1 MILTDKQKR
10 DLMQEYSVWEEDDK
24 GNAKLILPNLGELIY
39 DGLNLHFLT
48 TEDNKEVYCYN
59 GGYYESNGEQIIKN
73 LVEQFLEKG
82 TKEYFKNEVYGYIRD
97 LNYQKREIFN
107 PPVNLINLQNGVFNA
122 ETGELLEHDHGYYF
136 LNELPVT
143 YDPIAKCP
151 NIKKFLNQVVYKGDI
166 PTIQE
171 FFGYC
176 LYRRY
181 HIHKACMFLGGGRNG
196 KSTALSLLKHLLG
209 ANNVANKELQA
220 LVYNRF
226 AVAALYGKLANV
238 SADISNKSLERTGLF
253 KSLTGGDTVD
263 AEKKFKDSF
272 SFVNVAKLIFSANQL
287 PKSEDDTYA
296 FFSRWLLISFPNT
309 FEGKKCKPNI
319 LEELT
324 TQEELSGL
332 FNWSIE
338 GLKRLLKN
346 GTFTYGKTVDEVM
359 NQYKTMSD
367 PVYAYCQEFL
377 KCETGGHIPK
387 ATLWEHYVKWCTKN
401 KLPVTPKNIL
411 TQDLSKHLPEIRT
424 GKVGGMGNQKPA
436 FMDINWQKEQKKG
449 QKSLNPDMELT
460 GGEV

>member
-1 MILTDKQKR
+1 MILTDKDKR
-10 DLMQEYSVWEEDDK
+10 GLLQDYSVFEEDDK
-24 GNAKLILPNLGELIY
+24 GNTRLILPNLGELIY
-39 DGLNLHFLT
+39 DGLELHFLT
-48 TEDNKEVYCYN
+48 TEDNKEIYCYN
-59 GGYYESNGEQIIKN
+59 GGYYEPNGEQIIKN

-97 LNYQKREIFN
+97 LNYQKREIFT
-107 PPVNLINLQNGVFNA
+107 PPVNLINLQNGVFNT
-122 ETGELLEHDHGYYF
+122 ETGELLEHNPGYYF

-151 NIKKFLNQVVYKGDI
+151 HIKKFLDQVVYKGDI

-176 LYRRY
+176 LYRQY

-196 KSTALSLLKHLLG
+196 KSTALTLLKHLLG

-220 LVYNRF
+220 LIYNRF

-238 SADISNKSLERTGLF
+238 SADISNKALERTGLF

-287 PKSEDDTYA
+287 PQSEDSTYA

-309 FEGKKCKPNI
+309 FEGKKCNPNI

-338 GLKRLLKN
+338 GLKRLLTN
-346 GTFTYGKTVDEVM
+346 GAFTYGKTIDEVM
-359 NQYKTMSD
+359 EQYKTMSD
-367 PVYAYCQEFL
+367 PVYAYCTEFL
-377 KCETGGHIPK
+377 KSGTGKHIPK
-387 ATLWEHYVKWCTKN
+387 VALWGHYVKWCKEN

-411 TQDLSKHLPEIRT
+411 TQELSKHLPEIRT
-424 GKVGGMGNQKPA
+424 GKVGGRGNQKA
-436 FMDINWQKEQKKG
+436 AYMDIIWQKEPKKG
-449 QKSLNPDMELT
+449 QKRLNPDTKIT
-460 GGEV
+460 GGGE